1 MEHKNQDIDTQKI
14 QNGELETAK
23 QEKEA
28 PESQTASHAWDI
40 LFLIAL
46 IVVVIVCCCAL
57 LF

>member
-14 QNGELETAK
+14 QNEELETAR
-23 QEKEA
+23 QEKDS
-28 PESQTASHAWDI
+28 PESQAASHAWDI

-46 IVVVIVCCCAL
+46 IVVVIVCCCVL